1 MSAAR
6 LTRFVL
12 TAALIVV
19 ILVPSLALAG
29 TSNDQPVGQEK
40 ITADLRAEFGANG
53 ATAFF
58 VVLQEQAD
66 LSGAA
71 QLATK
76 AAKGQ
81 YVYDQLSSTAERTQA
96 GLRALLDARGIAY
109 KSYFVRNMI
118 LLQGD
123 LALASELAARSDVA
137 SVEANTWYKSDL
149 PAAEGPADN
158 NAPAAVEPGVV
169 YIHAPEVWA
178 LGYTGQGSVVASA
191 DTGVNW
197 EHPAIK
203 GKYRGWNG
211 ATADHNYNWRDGT
224 CAFSAFMPPGNAC
237 VSPNVPTDPSSP
249 YHGTHTVGTMVGDDG
264 GANQIGVAPG
274 AKWIG
279 CRNMNDQGWGTKAWY
294 ADCFQFY
301 IAPTTLAGTNP
312 NPAMAPDAINNSW
325 GCPNTAGGEN
335 CDDPANDLVNE
346 VNATRA
352 AGIVVVASAGN
363 SGSACGTVNTPIAIY
378 DSSYTIGAL
387 SASTGNIASFSS
399 RGPSAFTN
407 LLKPDIT
414 APGVSVRSSI
424 GTNSYGNL
432 SGTSM
437 AAPHVAGSVALLWSA
452 HPNLVGNVD
461 ATEALFN
468 ATATPRTST
477 QECGGVPGST
487 IPNNTFGYGEINVLA
502 AVQQAPTAVTVSG
515 VAIQPAAWTSWAA
528 LAIAAVVGLLALAA
542 LARRRATLR

>member
-12 TAALIVV
+12 TAALIAL

-29 TSNDQPVGQEK
+29 TPYDQPVGQDK
-40 ITADLRAEFGANG
+40 ITPDLRTEFAAKGT
-53 ATAFF
+53 TAFF

-96 GLRALLDARGIAY
+96 GLRAFLDTRGIAY

-118 LLQGD
+118 LVAGD
-123 LALASELAARSDVA
+123 LALATELAARSDVA
-137 SVEANTWYKSDL
+137 SVEANTWYKADL
-149 PAAEGPADN
+149 PQVEGPVDH
-158 NAPAAVEPGVV
+158 NAPATVEPGLT

-178 LGYTGQGSVVASA
+178 LGYTGQGIVVAGA
-191 DTGVNW
+191 DVGVAW
-197 EHPAIK
+197 DHPAIK

-211 ATADHNYNWRDGT
+211 TTADHNYNWRDGT

-237 VSPNVPTDPSSP
+237 TSPDVPTDPHG
-249 YHGTHTVGTMVGDDG
+249 HGTHTVGTMVGDDG
-264 GANQIGVAPG
+264 AGNQIGVAPG

-279 CRNMNDQGWGTKAWY
+279 CRNMNDQGNGTKAWY
-294 ADCFQFY
+294 ADCFQFF
-301 IAPTTLAGTNP
+301 IAPTNLAGANP
-312 NPAMAPDAINNSW
+312 NPALAPDAINNSW

-346 VNATRA
+346 VNAARA

-387 SASTGNIASFSS
+387 SASTGAIASFSS

-414 APGVSVRSSI
+414 APGVGVRSSI
-424 GTNSYGNL
+424 PPSGYGTM

-437 AAPHVAGSVALLWSA
+437 AAPHVAGAVALLWSA
-452 HPNLVGNVD
+452 HPNLIGNVD

-468 ATATPRTST
+468 ATATPRTSAQT
-477 QECGGVPGST
+477 CGGVPGSN

-502 AVQQAPTAVTVSG
+502 AVQQAPTAVTLSG
-515 VAIQPAAWTSWAA
+515 VDVQSSTLTSWAA
-528 LAIAAVVGLLALAA
+528 LAIAGTLAVLAAAVVT
-542 LARRRATLR
+542 RRRTTLR